1 MRRGLIRLITA
12 LLLLAAISACG
23 DDDGGVFNGTT
34 SPQEGSVTTDGQG
47 TTSAPTSSTAAT
59 TTSAETTTTS
69 AETTTTGAAGES
81 TFGGMVADAVA
92 EGVGAGDSDVGSE
105 EEECLVS
112 GLSQAI
118 GPERMAELDAS
129 AGAADDMSEVFSQMT
144 EAEVD
149 ALVEVIGTCIDV
161 EAMLTAEMTGDE
173 LSPEAVAC
181 LAASFA
187 EEDTLHSLIRVSMT
201 GEDPTTN
208 PEFTALMVQIMT
220 EDCVEPMEAML
231 IDELVASGISQEGA
245 ACVAERFM
253 GGGLFAAVIGSVAT
267 GAEFGTDDPELA
279 LEMMTV
285 FSECLTEEEMGGLGR

>member
-1 MRRGLIRLITA
+1 
-12 LLLLAAISACG
+12 
-23 DDDGGVFNGTT
+23 
-34 SPQEGSVTTDGQG
+34 
-47 TTSAPTSSTAAT
+47 
-59 TTSAETTTTS
+59 
-69 AETTTTGAAGES
+69 
-81 TFGGMVADAVA
+81 MVADAVA

-161 EAMLTAEMTGDE
+161 EAMFTAEMTGDE

-201 GEDPTTN
+201 GEDPSTN

-285 FSECLTEEEMGGLGR
+285 FSECLTEEEMGGLGG

>member
-1 MRRGLIRLITA
+1 MRKGPIRLITA

-23 DDDGGVFNGTT
+23 DDDGGVFDGSTT
-34 SPQEGSVTTDGQG
+34 SEGDSVTTA
-47 TTSAPTSSTAAT
+47 APT
-59 TTSAETTTTS
+59 TTSGEASTTAVSTTT
-69 AETTTTGAAGES
+69 AETTTTGGVGGYALGGLVTES
-81 TFGGMVADAVA
+81 LAQ
-92 EGVGAGDSDVGSE
+92 GVGADDSIATGGE
-105 EEECLVS
+105 AECLAS

-118 GPERMAELDAS
+118 GAERFAELEAS
-129 AGAADDMSEVFSQMT
+129 AGAADDMAEVFGQMT

-161 EAMLTAEMTGDE
+161 EAMLTAEMTGAE

-181 LAASFA
+181 LAGAFA
-187 EEDTLHSLIRVSMT
+187 EEDTLHSLIRASMT
-201 GEDPTTN
+201 GEDPSTN

-253 GGGLFAAVIGSVAT
+253 GGGLFAAVVGSVAT
-267 GAEFGTDDPELA
+267 GAEFGTDDPGLA
-279 LEMMTV
+279 LQMMTV
-285 FSECLTEEEMGGLGR
+285 FSECLTDEEMGGLGG

>member
-1 MRRGLIRLITA
+1 MRKGLIRLATA

-23 DDDGGVFNGTT
+23 DDDGGMFDGTT

-59 TTSAETTTTS
+59 TTSAETTTT
-69 AETTTTGAAGES
+69 GAAGES
-81 TFGGMVADAVA
+81 SFGGMVADAVA
-92 EGVGAGDSDVGSE
+92 EGVGAGDSDVGSA
-105 EEECLVS
+105 EEECLTA
-112 GLSQAI
+112 GLSEAI

-144 EAEVD
+144 EVEVD

-181 LAASFA
+181 LAGSFA

-285 FSECLTEEEMGGLGR
+285 FSECLTEEEMGGLGG